1 MLPCIKLFIGKI
13 EMLMHREI
21 LLWYDLPLAAVCT
34 ARGLGIMYAML
45 QLEYLHYY
53 NRRTDGTKVSIKM
66 THLYWYI
73 FKTPTRKDWVPWV
86 EHTIKLSD
94 VHKRAEWREG
104 THVCTS
110 AGWSKAPVDCGHVS
124 SSRVT
129 CPRQC
134 EDPEWLSDWT
144 TKEMCCLLSAKW
156 CSCSWP
162 CVCWRSVV
170 PTIHVDGVW

>member
-1 MLPCIKLFIGKI
+1 
-13 EMLMHREI
+13 MHREI
-21 LLWYDLPLAAVCT
+21 LLWYVAPATSGRVHSAGSGYYVCNVAT
-34 ARGLGIMYAML
+34 GVSSLLQQTDRWHKSIHRNDTLIMIIL
-45 QLEYLHYY
+45 I
-53 NRRTDGTKVSIKM
+53 TI
-66 THLYWYI
+66 I

-94 VHKRAEWREG
+94 VH
-104 THVCTS
+104 VCTNVQS
-110 AGWSKAPVDCGHVS
+110 VERPRTCARLQAGADHHQLIATTCHRHV
-124 SSRVT
+124 SRVT

-170 PTIHVDGVW
+170 PTTHVGDVW